1 MSIYAYQL
9 LKGIG
14 LSEQRVIRVLPS
26 IKVQSLN
33 ADQILCRK
41 GSQPE
46 AWTHIVAGLVSAGIP
61 DNNGVITPINIFGPG
76 TWFGEIAIL
85 NRQALML
92 ECICLTPVR
101 ILTMPLAQAVDAF
114 EGEAEF
120 SRYIARLVAWRTQQ
134 HAEMLTL
141 MRLSSPQLRVVM
153 GLALF
158 AEALHNSNSHLPTN
172 GLNDNLEIPLK
183 QSLLAALCGVSR
195 GVFSECMQQLS
206 AAGWVRLNY
215 ATLALSSIVVWR
227 RFSNQ
232 YRQSRINAV
241 KPSMQE
247 ILSLM
252 AEAAGREP
260 DSSLR
265 TQ

>member
-9 LKGIG
+9 LKGLG
-14 LSEQRVIRVLPS
+14 LSEQRVLRVLPS
-26 IKVQSLN
+26 IKVESLDVN
-33 ADQILCRK
+33 QIICRK
-41 GSQPE
+41 GAKPE
-46 AWTHIVAGLVSAGIP
+46 AWTHIVSGLVNAGIP
-61 DNNGVITPINIFGPG
+61 DKDGDITPINIFGPG
-76 TWFGEIAIL
+76 TWFGEVAIL
-85 NRQALML
+85 NRQALLL

-114 EGEAEF
+114 EHEAEF
-120 SRYIARLVAWRTQQ
+120 SRHVARLVAWRTQQ

-141 MRLSSPQLRVVM
+141 MRLGSPQLRVVM

-172 GLNDNLEIPLK
+172 GLDDSLEIPLK

-195 GVFSECMQQLS
+195 GVFSECVQQLS

-227 RFSNQ
+227 KFSNQ
-232 YRQSRINAV
+232 YRQSRINSV

-247 ILSLM
+247 ILLLM
-252 AEAAGREP
+252 EEAADREP
-260 DSSLR
+260 TSSLR